1 MSFTV
6 ARANT
11 YFAGHIQRRTWNE
24 FAAEDKTAALVHAER
39 ILRRAAGRALV
50 DTVTTDAD
58 QPREDLAVFEQ
69 ALYLLR
75 NGPATQQGGL
85 PGHVSMDQAN
95 PSAPREQDMGAIC
108 PEAMRWMSVPN
119 ALGGPVPLVELI
131 KG

>member
-39 ILRRAAGRALV
+39 ILRRSVGRALV

-58 QPREDLAVFEQ
+58 QPRDDLAVFEQ
-69 ALYLLR
+69 AKYLLC

-95 PSAPREQDMGAIC
+95 PSAPREQDMGAVC
-108 PEAMRWMSVPN
+108 PEAMRWLSVPN
-119 ALGGPVPLVELI
+119 ALGGPVPMVELLR
-131 KG
+131 G

>member
-11 YFAGHIQRRTWNE
+11 YFSGHIQRRTWND
-24 FAAEDKTAALVHAER
+24 FPAEDKTSALVHAER
-39 ILRRAAGRALV
+39 ILRRSKGAALS

-58 QPREDLAVFEQ
+58 APREDLAVFEQ

-75 NGPATQQGGL
+75 NGPASQQGGL

-95 PSAPREQDMGAIC
+95 PSAPREQDLGAIC
-108 PEAMRWMSVPN
+108 PEAMRWLASPN
-119 ALGGPVPLVELI
+119 NLGGPVPMVELLR
-131 KG
+131 G